1 MAAIAIG
8 ATVVSAG
15 TAAYSA
21 NQQKKAAQAA
31 AQAGQAT
38 PVNID
43 AVSKQAEEQARRN
56 IKNSIAL
63 EQQYDPGVANA
74 RQTAINQF
82 NKQLTSDSPYLTQ
95 VRNLALGVN
104 GGPSIYESPAIKA
117 AVDKAMALS
126 NRSGVPYAELPVE
139 VSNLAT
145 RKALSTAGRVGGG
158 LNLGRDLVARDL
170 GLTSL
175 QLGQQQEQ
183 NEINRINT
191 LLGTGQS
198 ELGVRQGGIGTL
210 SNLAGQ
216 DFSRAL
222 SAAQFT
228 QALQRPEVGLDPS
241 AIANLAT
248 GNVATQNQN
257 AQNQANLIMNQA
269 NINSQMYGQLAG
281 ALGSAAGAYFGRPQG
296 GGGTGSPKITYDEFL
311 KQNPP
316 KSGG

>member
-1 MAAIAIG
+1 MTWGIVAT
-8 ATVVSAG
+8 TVVSAAG
-15 TAAYSA
+15 SAYSA
-21 NQQKKAAQAA
+21 NQQKKAAQSA

-82 NKQLTSDSPYLTQ
+82 NQQLTQDSPYLTQ
-95 VRNLALGVN
+95 VRNLALGIN

-145 RKALSTAGRVGGG
+145 RKALANAGRVGGG
-158 LNLGRDLVARDL
+158 GLGLGRDLVARDL

-183 NEINRINT
+183 NELNRINA

-269 NINSQMYGQLAG
+269 NINSQLYGQLAG
-281 ALGSAAGAYFGRPQG
+281 SLGSAAGAYFGRPTLTKG
-296 GGGTGSPKITYDEFL
+296 GATGTIDWGAAGIKKE
-311 KQNPP
+311 
-316 KSGG
+316 

>member
-1 MAAIAIG
+1 MSFAVVAVG
-8 ATVVSAG
+8 AVTAG
-15 TAAYSA
+15 AAAYGA
-21 NQQKKAAQAA
+21 NQQKKAAQSA
-31 AQAGQAT
+31 AQAGRAN

-56 IKNSIAL
+56 IRNSIAL

-82 NKQLTSDSPYLTQ
+82 NQQLTQDSPYLTQ
-95 VRNLALGVN
+95 VRNLALGIN

-145 RKALSTAGRVGGG
+145 RKALANAGRVGGG
-158 LNLGRDLVARDL
+158 GLGLGRDLVARDL

-183 NEINRINT
+183 NELNRINT

-269 NINSQMYGQLAG
+269 NANSQLYGQLAG
-281 ALGSAAGAYFGRPQG
+281 SLGSAAGAYFGRPTTPTQP
-296 GGGTGSPKITYDEFL
+296 TTPNYAVNYKP
-311 KQNPP
+311 NPAI
-316 KSGG
+316 SGLA